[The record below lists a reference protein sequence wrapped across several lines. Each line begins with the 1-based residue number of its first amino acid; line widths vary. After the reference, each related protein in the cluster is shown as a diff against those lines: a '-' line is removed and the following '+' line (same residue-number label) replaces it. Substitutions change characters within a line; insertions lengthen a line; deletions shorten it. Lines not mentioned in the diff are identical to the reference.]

1 MTEAAMTLDA
11 DKIVRVC
18 SPLLL
23 DTPSC
28 KPVVVKSTQ
37 YTSLYYFISPFNQ
50 YVQDPTI

>member
-1 MTEAAMTLDA
+1 MTEAATILDA

-23 DTPSC
+23 DTLSC

-37 YTSLYYFISPFNQ
+37 YTPLYYFISPFDQ